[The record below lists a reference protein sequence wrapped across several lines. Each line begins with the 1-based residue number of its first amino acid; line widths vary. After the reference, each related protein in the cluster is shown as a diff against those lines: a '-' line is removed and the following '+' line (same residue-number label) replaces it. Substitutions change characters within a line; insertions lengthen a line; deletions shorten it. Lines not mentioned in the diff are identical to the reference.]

1 MPPTLPS
8 ARLRE
13 SAIAAIASLA
23 LGSAAAACGPGP
35 APVAPGPPIPAEPDL
50 AVDTMAVECGAL
62 VTSLETWKQ
71 CKNLE
76 EEERDYIVAWIER
89 ATMDFAAGT
98 KANPD
103 DKALHAMAHN
113 CRRATSSVVAAT
125 ERCHNGK
132 RPKE

>member
-8 ARLRE
+8 ARRRE

-23 LGSAAAACGPGP
+23 LGSAVAACGPGP

-89 ATMDFAAGT
+89 GIKPEGEDVLTDRARHHG
-98 KANPD
+98 
-103 DKALHAMAHN
+103 L
-113 CRRATSSVVAAT
+113 RRGHQG
-125 ERCHNGK
+125 EPG
-132 RPKE
+132 